1 MIYAIDWTIA
11 AVALPHMQGTF
22 AATQDQITWVMTSYI
37 VVSAITL
44 PTTGWLS
51 ARIGRKRLFL
61 VSIAGFSLFSLLCG
75 AVGSLTAEV
84 AARVLQGGFGAYL
97 IPLSQALM
105 LDNYPPEQ
113 HAKAT
118 ALWGLGVILGPVI
131 GPTIGGWLTE
141 EYSWRWVFYLS
152 VPVGTLAWL
161 GGVLF
166 LPRDAPR
173 AGTLNF
179 DWIGYLTLSL
189 GVGAF
194 QLMLDRGERQDWFES
209 TEIQLE
215 AVLSALGFYAFIVH
229 ALTAPNPIV
238 NLRLML
244 DRNYALGLIFVF
256 LYGLLTLPPM
266 VLLPGFL
273 ADLQG
278 RSVLDV
284 GMLLSPRGV
293 GIMLAMLVL
302 GRLGGRVDPRLSLF
316 LGYSL
321 IGISSLAMTGWN
333 LEINEVTVIWTGL
346 VQGIG
351 AGAIVVP
358 LGVVTF
364 ATLDPKHR
372 TEAAAIWNLVRSAG
386 SSIGISI
393 AVFIVTHLAA
403 VSRAGL
409 VEHTAATNRTFAWP
423 SAALW
428 DLTSSP
434 ALTMLG
440 REIDRQATMIGYL
453 DLFLLSTWAAFLAL
467 PLVLLL
473 SSARARPP
481 NS

>member
-1 MIYAIDWTIA
+1 
-11 AVALPHMQGTF
+11 
-22 AATQDQITWVMTSYI
+22 
-37 VVSAITL
+37 
-44 PTTGWLS
+44 
-51 ARIGRKRLFL
+51 
-61 VSIAGFSLFSLLCG
+61 
-75 AVGSLTAEV
+75 
-84 AARVLQGGFGAYL
+84 
-97 IPLSQALM
+97 
-105 LDNYPPEQ
+105 
-113 HAKAT
+113 
-118 ALWGLGVILGPVI
+118 
-131 GPTIGGWLTE
+131 
-141 EYSWRWVFYLS
+141 
-152 VPVGTLAWL
+152 
-161 GGVLF
+161 
-166 LPRDAPR
+166 
-173 AGTLNF
+173 
-179 DWIGYLTLSL
+179 
-189 GVGAF
+189 
-194 QLMLDRGERQDWFES
+194 
-209 TEIQLE
+209 
-215 AVLSALGFYAFIVH
+215 
-229 ALTAPNPIV
+229 
-238 NLRLML
+238 
-244 DRNYALGLIFVF
+244 
-256 LYGLLTLPPM
+256 
-266 VLLPGFL
+266 
-273 ADLQG
+273 
-278 RSVLDV
+278 
-284 GMLLSPRGV
+284 MLLSPRGV

-409 VEHTAATNRTFAWP
+409 VEHTAAPNRTFAWP

-473 SSARARPP
+473 
-481 NS
+481 